1 MTAATATPVASSPG
15 TVLALRLVFAPPVPP
30 ASVWVA
36 AVLALVAA
44 ATARQAHGADGGAT
58 VSMPVSSSAGRID
71 SREVIVPVPGAERMR
86 IDNPLGNV
94 TVRAWDRTDAVHIVA
109 EKRSASAE
117 ALARL
122 RVHFT
127 AWAGGEVSVE
137 TRVDMG
143 DRERALPLAQSRI
156 DLVVEVP
163 ANLEIEA
170 KTFAGDLSA
179 SGLRAGARLET
190 TGGRIGVSDVW
201 GRVTTHQLRG
211 GQTVAAVEGDVNVE
225 GVEGNVDL
233 QRIVGARVEARVVD
247 GDIRAEDIRAK
258 EVRLAT
264 TTGQVVLLGVLRPR
278 THYDLRSY
286 SGEVRVALLGTAPS
300 PPVGFELRARS
311 PMPIVSEIPLRT
323 VWQKGERLRAIAAAA
338 GGRAVA
344 VASDERPVVELAS
357 VLGRVFLTA
366 PQPADGRARAETPTP

>member
-1 MTAATATPVASSPG
+1 MTATASPGASSPA
-15 TVLALRLVFAPPVPP
+15 TVLALRLGLVSPAPP

-36 AVLALVAA
+36 AALAIVAA
-44 ATARQAHGADGGAT
+44 ATARQAHGADGGTA
-58 VSMPVSSSAGRID
+58 VSVPAPSSAGRID

-264 TTGQVVLLGVLRPR
+264 TTGQVILLGVLRPR

-286 SGEVRVALLGTAPS
+286 SGEVRVALLGTPS
-300 PPVGFELRARS
+300 PPVGFELRTRS
-311 PMPIVSEIPLRT
+311 PVPIVSEIPLRT

-344 VASDERPVVELAS
+344 VADAERPIVELAS

-366 PQPADGRARAETPTP
+366 PQPADGRARAENPTP

>member
-1 MTAATATPVASSPG
+1 MTRVA
-15 TVLALRLVFAPPVPP
+15 VLAVGPGMRDADVPVWPP

-36 AVLALVAA
+36 AAVALLAA
-44 ATARQAHGADGGAT
+44 AAAAEARAADFGGGSGAAAA
-58 VSMPVSSSAGRID
+58 PARRID

-86 IDNPLGNV
+86 IDNPLGSV
-94 TVRAWDRTDAVHIVA
+94 IVRAWDRTDAIHIVA
-109 EKRSASAE
+109 EKQSASAE

-137 TRVDMG
+137 TRVELG
-143 DRERALPLAQSRI
+143 GRERAMPLEASRI

-179 SGLRAGARLET
+179 SGLRSGARLET
-190 TGGRIGVSDVW
+190 TGGRIGISDVR

-211 GQTVAAVEGDVNVE
+211 GQTVAAVEGDVNLE
-225 GVEGNVDL
+225 GVEGNL
-233 QRIVGARVEARVVD
+233 TLERIGGARVEARVVD
-247 GDIRAEDIRAK
+247 GDIRAEDIRST

-278 THYDLRSY
+278 SHYDLRSY
-286 SGEVRVALLGTAPS
+286 SGEVRLALVQLPGTAQPAA
-300 PPVGFELRARS
+300 FELRVRS
-311 PMPIVSEIPLRT
+311 PTPVESEIPLR
-323 VWQKGERLRAIAAAA
+323 VLWRRGDRLRAVVTVA
-338 GGRAVA
+338 GARNGGG
-344 VASDERPVVELAS
+344 SNQDDRPVVELAS
-357 VLGRVFLTA
+357 VLGRVLLTA
-366 PQPADGRARAETPTP
+366 PQPADGR